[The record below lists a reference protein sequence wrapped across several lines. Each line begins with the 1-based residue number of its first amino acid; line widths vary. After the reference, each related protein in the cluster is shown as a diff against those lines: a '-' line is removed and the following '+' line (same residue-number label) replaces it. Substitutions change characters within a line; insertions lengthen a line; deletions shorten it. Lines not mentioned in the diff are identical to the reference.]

1 VIAVTTQVHSG
12 NGKRSCR
19 HSNFELAIS
28 RLENGHQF
36 MGSHQFYCWGIY
48 LESVCLFFFFFFF
61 LWMAEE
67 CVDIW
72 NTYFKLYLI
81 YIIGTV
87 SYCLDLLL

>member
-1 VIAVTTQVHSG
+1 MGINSWDLINFIAGEYTLSL
-12 NGKRSCR
+12 SAC
-19 HSNFELAIS
+19 
-28 RLENGHQF
+28 
-36 MGSHQFYCWGIY
+36 
-48 LESVCLFFFFFFF
+48 FFFFFFW
-61 LWMAEE
+61 WMAEE